1 MSAAAAQ
8 GRCKRRDCSYCALQ
22 ASIVTCGRLTA
33 EHPEIRMSA
42 TSILSGTGAGF
53 DRFEQ
58 ALTAAERLLHHA
70 KSAVRE
76 KVQTEGGLD
85 SAQAAAHGLAWFAT
99 YVDALGQMLGWGARL
114 QAAGR
119 FGEIEQLLLTAAFG
133 EYLAQLT
140 GGIPMS
146 QGETVRAAGLGVTL
160 AEVRRFEDAVADL
173 VAEGCADT
181 TRRRIAQLIAEQPAA
196 TTFGDTGL
204 DETLSEMRVQ
214 MRRFS
219 EAEILPHAHE
229 WHLSNSYIPQ
239 EILTKLGELG
249 VFALTL
255 PEASGGLGL
264 GKEAM
269 CVVSEELSRG
279 YIGVGSL
286 GTRSEIAAEL
296 ILGAGTEEQKQKYLP
311 RIASGEILPTA
322 VFTEP
327 NTGSDLASLKTRA
340 AREGDV
346 YKVTGQK
353 TWITHPVR
361 ADMMTLLVRTNPDEP
376 GYKGLSMLLAEK
388 PRGTDSEPFPAKG
401 MSGGE
406 IEVLGYRG
414 MKEYDISFDGFEV
427 PVQQLLGGVEGQGF
441 KQLMATFE
449 SARIQTAARAI
460 GVAQSAMDLA
470 LKYALERNQ
479 FGRPIY
485 AFPRVANKI
494 VMMAVE
500 TVIARQLTYYAAR
513 EKDQGRRCDL
523 EAGMA
528 KLLAARIAWANA
540 DNAVQIHG
548 GNGFAL
554 EYPVSRVLCDARILN
569 IFEGA
574 AEIQAQ
580 VIARRLLEGAN

>member
-1 MSAAAAQ
+1 
-8 GRCKRRDCSYCALQ
+8 
-22 ASIVTCGRLTA
+22 
-33 EHPEIRMSA
+33 
-42 TSILSGTGAGF
+42 
-53 DRFEQ
+53 
-58 ALTAAERLLHHA
+58 
-70 KSAVRE
+70 
-76 KVQTEGGLD
+76 
-85 SAQAAAHGLAWFAT
+85 LAWLAT
-99 YVDALGQMLGWGARL
+99 YVEALRQMQGWASRLAAARRLGRT
-114 QAAGR
+114 
-119 FGEIEQLLLTAAFG
+119 EQLLLSCAFG
-133 EYLAQLT
+133 EYLAQIA

-146 QGETVRAAGLGVTL
+146 QGETVRPAALGVPRTE
-160 AEVRRFEDAVADL
+160 ARRFEDAVADL
-173 VAEGCADT
+173 VEEGSAAATKAELA
-181 TRRRIAQLIAEQPAA
+181 ALIAAQPDAS

-204 DETLSEMRVQ
+204 DETLDAMRHE
-214 MRRFS
+214 MRRFAL
-219 EAEILPHAHE
+219 AEVVPHAHG
-229 WHLSNSYIPQ
+229 WHLSNSYIPA
-239 EILTKLGELG
+239 EILAKLGELG

-255 PEASGGLGL
+255 PEAYGGLGL

-296 ILGAGTEEQKQKYLP
+296 ILGSGTDDQKEKYLP
-311 RIASGEILPTA
+311 RIASGELLPTA

-327 NTGSDLASLKTRA
+327 NTGSDLASLRTRA
-340 AREGDV
+340 VREGDV

-361 ADMMTLLVRTNPDEP
+361 ADLMTLLVRTNPSEA

-388 PRGTDSEPFPAKG
+388 PRGTDAEPFPAQGPTKS
-401 MSGGE
+401 MSGSE

-427 PVQQLLGGVEGQGF
+427 PASQLLGGVEGQGF
-441 KQLMATFE
+441 KQLMTTFE
-449 SARIQTAARAI
+449 AARIQTAARAI

-479 FGRPIY
+479 FGKPIY

-500 TVIARQLTYYAAR
+500 TMIARQLTYFAAR
-513 EKDQGRRCDL
+513 EKDEGRRCDL